1 MKKEGKK
8 RLFER
13 AEFYQKRKSRIESE
27 DLPLREWFDSKEND
41 FYEKVIKRED
51 LYLKEGPVLKENQFD
66 KKRGIEL
73 SNQILPLVNFDIKKE
88 EFLFFK
94 GKITLKRPFLERTTP
109 KKTFEK
115 DEL

>member
-1 MKKEGKK
+1 LKKEGKK

-51 LYLKEGPVLKENQFD
+51 LYLKEGPALKENQFD

-88 EFLFFK
+88 ELLFFK
-94 GKITLKRPFLERTTP
+94 GKITLKRPFLERTTS